1 MTQIIDAVRLAL
13 ASIWVNKIRSLMMVL
28 GNVVAVTSIIAVVS
42 LLQGMNSY
50 VSDVILSDVMM
61 PGLDG

>member
-50 VSDVILSDVMM
+50 VSDVILSDV
-61 PGLDG
+61 GAGT